1 MSDGTWVYRETV
13 TWSRVVVVGPGGPP
27 RGKAPAAG
35 RGAVALERAL
45 SMVGEGGGGRLGA
58 GAVGAAALLALGLGV
73 ARVVGTRGGMKALPR
88 GWARGGVAG
97 GTPRAALPPAPAAL
111 PERTA

>member
-1 MSDGTWVYRETV
+1 MSGETWVVRETV
-13 TWSRVVVVGPGGPP
+13 TWSRVVLVGPGGTP
-27 RGKAPAAG
+27 RRKASAAG
-35 RGAVALERAL
+35 GEVSALGRAL
-45 SMVGEGGGGRLGA
+45 AVVGEGRRRPGA

-73 ARVVGTRGGMKALPR
+73 ARVVGARGGMKALPR